1 VDEPQVSVLLPVR
14 DGARWIDAAC
24 ASVLGQSLTALEL
37 IIVDDG
43 STDET
48 PSRIAALALSDR
60 RVRALRQSP
69 LGLVAAL
76 NKAIDSARAPLLAR
90 LDADDVALPERLARQ
105 KEHLDRHPGTVL
117 LGTWAQ
123 TIDADDHA
131 IGQLRP
137 ESDPARLAILLRR
150 RNPFVHSTVMMR
162 ADAVRRVGAYREA
175 CRHAEDYDLW
185 LRLAETGAVA
195 ILPEI
200 LVRYRIH
207 AASVTR
213 RAVLQQ
219 GFAARLARR
228 AAEERARTGVDPLT
242 GLDGPPDWWAP
253 ITPTAFHGEDT
264 RLYRFLSVGA
274 DPPPESSGAD
284 GIDLPTP
291 AQFATLNHA
300 EKILARRA
308 IRRLLVRQDRSP
320 GLNTVAL
327 SWQAL
332 HGLLGWRLARGGRV
346 P

>member
-1 VDEPQVSVLLPVR
+1 MDEPQVSVLLPVR

-24 ASVLGQSLTALEL
+24 ASILGQSLAALEL

-43 STDET
+43 STDRT
-48 PSRIAALALSDR
+48 PDKIAALARADR
-60 RVRALRQSP
+60 RVRPLRQPP
-69 LGLVAAL
+69 LGLVTAL
-76 NKAIDSARAPLLAR
+76 NRAIDSARAPLLAR
-90 LDADDVALPERLARQ
+90 LDADDIALPERLARQ
-105 KEHLDRHPGTVL
+105 KEHLDHHPGTVL

-123 TIDADDHA
+123 TIDADDRA

-137 ESDPARLAILLRR
+137 ESDPAKLPIVLRR
-150 RNPFVHSTVMMR
+150 RNPFVHSTIMMR

-200 LVRYRIH
+200 LVQYRIH

-228 AAEERARTGVDPLT
+228 AADERTRTGVDPLT

-253 ITPTAFHGEDT
+253 IAPTAFHGEDAW
-264 RLYRFLSVGA
+264 LYRFLSVGA
-274 DPPPESSGAD
+274 DDSPASLGTA
-284 GIDLPTP
+284 GVALPKP
-291 AQFATLNHA
+291 AQFAALNHA

-308 IRRLLVRQDRSP
+308 IRRLLVDPDRP
-320 GLNTVAL
+320 AAIATAAL
-327 SWQAL
+327 LWQAA
-332 HGLLGWRLARGGRV
+332 HGILGWRLARGARAS
-346 P
+346 